1 MRGRGAHNGLRE
13 DEGEASKLSV
23 KMVLIFV
30 HMERKFTKTKTYT
43 VERENKCVYKL
54 MAPSPY

>member
-1 MRGRGAHNGLRE
+1 MMAPVNCTEWWVIGLVGGGMRGRGAHNGLRE

-30 HMERKFTKTKTYT
+30 
-43 VERENKCVYKL
+43 
-54 MAPSPY
+54 